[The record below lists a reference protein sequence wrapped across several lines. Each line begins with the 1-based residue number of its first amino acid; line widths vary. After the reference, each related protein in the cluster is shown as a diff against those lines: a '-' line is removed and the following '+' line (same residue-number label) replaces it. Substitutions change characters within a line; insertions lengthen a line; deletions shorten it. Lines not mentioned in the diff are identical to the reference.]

1 MKSSF
6 ALTIFIIDLL
16 GGIVILILT
25 ICIMGTQSSTRRLSQ
40 IEKIPNLRG
49 SKLNLSE
56 IHFNIKSQEKKNQL
70 ELSNL
75 DEDEFVLSHK
85 QISSQ
90 SLPKRKLEDP
100 SEDEIF
106 RMMFVLL
113 LNLLALHFTF
123 VIGFSFLVDQNE
135 CCDNFNDSFCYGF
148 FFFIFNF
155 AIAYCSTKACGKHTS
170 RYVGI
175 TSVMLISITNCFLT
189 SVFQSPY
196 YNHSLMVSTIV
207 ITGLMSV
214 INLLGILLP
223 NLICC
228 SSLREEAEPMQQPIL
243 SSQAQLPSYIPPS
256 SDFANVPTYPPNNPA
271 YPSGYPSSGYDSS
284 QGNLYANP
292 QPQPIPLQ
300 SV

>member
-1 MKSSF
+1 MKSSL
-6 ALTIFIIDLL
+6 ALAIFIIDLL

-90 SLPKRKLEDP
+90 SLPKRELEDP

-148 FFFIFNF
+148 FFYIQFRN
-155 AIAYCSTKACGKHTS
+155 
-170 RYVGI
+170 
-175 TSVMLISITNCFLT
+175 SIL
-189 SVFQSPY
+189 
-196 YNHSLMVSTIV
+196 
-207 ITGLMSV
+207 
-214 INLLGILLP
+214 
-223 NLICC
+223 
-228 SSLREEAEPMQQPIL
+228 
-243 SSQAQLPSYIPPS
+243 
-256 SDFANVPTYPPNNPA
+256 
-271 YPSGYPSSGYDSS
+271 
-284 QGNLYANP
+284 
-292 QPQPIPLQ
+292 
-300 SV
+300 

>member
-1 MKSSF
+1 MAKMKSSF

-123 VIGFSFLVDQNE
+123 VIGFSFLVDQMNVV
-135 CCDNFNDSFCYGF
+135 
-148 FFFIFNF
+148 I
-155 AIAYCSTKACGKHTS
+155 ILMTI
-170 RYVGI
+170 YVVLLLFVY
-175 TSVMLISITNCFLT
+175 SIS
-189 SVFQSPY
+189 Q
-196 YNHSLMVSTIV
+196 
-207 ITGLMSV
+207 
-214 INLLGILLP
+214 
-223 NLICC
+223 
-228 SSLREEAEPMQQPIL
+228 
-243 SSQAQLPSYIPPS
+243 
-256 SDFANVPTYPPNNPA
+256 
-271 YPSGYPSSGYDSS
+271 
-284 QGNLYANP
+284 
-292 QPQPIPLQ
+292 
-300 SV
+300 